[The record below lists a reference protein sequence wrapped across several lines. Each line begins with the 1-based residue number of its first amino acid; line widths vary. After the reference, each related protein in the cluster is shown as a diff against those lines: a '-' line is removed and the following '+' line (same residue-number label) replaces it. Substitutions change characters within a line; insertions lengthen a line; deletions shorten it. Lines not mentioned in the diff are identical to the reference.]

1 MRRICLIASFS
12 VFALVNGA
20 YAQGKG
26 HGGGAV
32 PGVSHVPGGQTP
44 GATHS
49 DAPAGTPAA
58 SSDRDKG
65 KDRAEDVGKG
75 DVAKGKDKGHKKNK
89 KHVNN

>member
-1 MRRICLIASFS
+1 MKRICLIASFS
-12 VFALVNGA
+12 VIALVGGA

-26 HGGGAV
+26 HGGGPV
-32 PGVSHVPGGQTP
+32 PGDNHVPGGLTP
-44 GATHS
+44 GAAHS

-75 DVAKGKDKGHKKNK
+75 KDKGHNKKNK
-89 KHVNN
+89 KHEKN

>member
-1 MRRICLIASFS
+1 VLIG
-12 VFALVNGA
+12 LVNA
-20 YAQGKG
+20 NAQGKG
-26 HGGGAV
+26 HNGSV

-58 SSDRDKG
+58 SADRDKG

-75 DVAKGKDKGHKKNK
+75 KDKGHKKNK
-89 KHVNN
+89 KHEKN

>member
-1 MRRICLIASFS
+1 MKKICLVASFS
-12 VFALVNGA
+12 LIALVSAA
-20 YAQGKG
+20 YAQGRG
-26 HGGGAV
+26 HSGGPV
-32 PGVSHVPGGQTP
+32 PGTSHDPFPGGLTP

-75 DVAKGKDKGHKKNK
+75 KDKGHRKNK
-89 KHVNN
+89 KHENN